1 VRSVAAVLRSDWI
14 SLIAAATLDDMA
26 AKSSA
31 AHVAEIAEILAASLM
46 RLRRQKS
53 SQKSA
58 DCGEIS
64 LDINAQRSGP
74 DRNSA
79 GEG

>member
-1 VRSVAAVLRSDWI
+1 
-14 SLIAAATLDDMA
+14 MA

-31 AHVAEIAEILAASLM
+31 AHLAEIAEILAAGLV

-79 GEG
+79 GEV